1 MAERGHEELKNL
13 IENLRS
19 SESQRIEFWIKHY
32 NLVEP
37 VVVEETGVHLV
48 PTDTVT
54 EGVQLVKGFVQLSSL
69 NEEEV
74 VRALGEIERTISV
87 MCLRQEEEKL
97 EWWLA
102 IPHAESWGSA
112 RRTQKD
118 FDELDKMFGC
128 IKARFKTEKM
138 KNMYYRAIDMYR
150 HACKTLNPVDRF
162 LFDWNCIE
170 IVSEIYYQENKH
182 SFKRTKLEKEEC
194 IKKVLG
200 KKDPTNQKTIHECY
214 EKCLHV
220 GIPKKVGFTFK
231 SLFKNISDILIDIF
245 FNLDDETEQLCKIR
259 NDIVHG
265 NISMYNVKDVLF
277 VERRERD
284 IHFIALE
291 LLHRAIGLT
300 VCGDSIKIFLTHP
313 CMHYRDHF

>member
-1 MAERGHEELKNL
+1 MAERGYEELENL

-19 SESQRIEFWIKHY
+19 SGNQRIEFRIKHY

-37 VVVEETGVHLV
+37 VVLKETGVHLV
-48 PTDTVT
+48 PTDTIT
-54 EGVQLVKGFVQLSSL
+54 EGVQLVKGFVQLNSL

-74 VRALGEIERTISV
+74 IRALGQIERTISV
-87 MCLRQEEEKL
+87 MFLRQEEEKL

-102 IPHAESWGSA
+102 IPHAEAWVSTK
-112 RRTQKD
+112 RTQKD
-118 FDELDKMFGC
+118 FDELDIIFGR

-150 HACKTLNPVDRF
+150 HACINLNPVDRF

-194 IKKVLG
+194 IKKVLEG
-200 KKDPTNQKTIHECY
+200 KDPNKPKTIHECY

-220 GIPKKVGFTFK
+220 SIPKKVGFTFK

-245 FNLDDETEQLCKIR
+245 FNLDDETEQLYKMR

-265 NISMYNVKDVLF
+265 NISMHNAKDVVF
-277 VERRERD
+277 VEQREHD

-300 VCGDSIKIFLTHP
+300 VCGDSIKIFLS
-313 CMHYRDHF
+313 HYRDHF